1 MSARASDLRGRYRYN
16 LFCRVLLLWVE
27 PLLWMGWKRNLELS
41 DLDVNPEELDAQ
53 TLFSTF
59 DGYWHQELERKK
71 KGKQT
76 RLSLVIF
83 RCVSWR
89 LIAQGVIT
97 LFLTAV
103 QVSQSI
109 ITGYLSQY
117 FAEQNRTSKDTRN
130 AYIYASCLLIMNV
143 MMMIAQGLGILIGRK
158 IGLIV
163 RLSIT
168 AAIHNKILKLNQ
180 ATLKQVSA
188 GYVINLASSDVH
200 RFDQAFVFFQ
210 YIWIGPLLM
219 ATITYLLYANMGPTS
234 LIPAGIILAQLPIQ
248 VMLLKLYLKARSASA
263 SWRDKRI
270 KIMSDVISG
279 MRVIKMYGWEE
290 AFKRIVKQIR
300 SKESLSVLKAGLLQG
315 SNLAIEQASVPVL
328 MFGMFTVYLAMGGV
342 LTAKTVLTVLL
353 LLMLIQNTIVRYFVK
368 AIFIAVEVSVT
379 ISRIKSFLELDEIN
393 SPDPTEQKDGEPENK
408 VDDKFE
414 EVKFMTTPKS
424 VEVKNI
430 YASWTESREENM
442 TLQNI
447 NFSVNGD
454 APFLAVVGHVGS
466 GKSTLLQCLLGE
478 LKPFRGRVHVKGK
491 ISYVAQDPWL
501 FCGTIRE
508 NIVFGSP
515 LYVDWYDTVLNA
527 CALSQDLE
535 KLPNRDLTI
544 IGERGVTLSGGQKA
558 RVSLARAVYSD
569 SDVYLL
575 DDPLSAV
582 DSVVAKYIFESCIRG
597 LLKDRVV
604 LLVTHQLQ
612 FAEQANHIMV
622 INEGKMVDYGN
633 ITYLR
638 VNDFN
643 PSKLLEIK
651 KSKQLLNTSN
661 TAENKTVTANNGDER
676 SQGTIR
682 FNTYMR
688 YFMMGANPVILVLVF
703 GVLAV
708 GEASRA
714 VSDWWIADWANCF
727 SLVNSTLPAIN
738 GGGTCHFTFA
748 QKLEIYAG
756 IIMMNAILNICRV
769 ASMFV
774 ILIRASCALHNA
786 ILASILD
793 FPIRFFDSNPIGR
806 ILNRLS
812 KDVFTLDDL
821 LPTVVIEFLL
831 VTLRFTA
838 ILLTNTIANVW
849 IVIPTCLFM
858 ATLLILRLYYMKT
871 SREIKRLEA
880 IACSPIYSKLSE
892 SLLGLST
899 IRSFG
904 REKMVQGHF
913 QECLNQHSKISY
925 LYFVVLRWFSM
936 RIDFLTTLLL
946 ATVAFS
952 CIPLAS
958 TLDPGLVGLS
968 LMYTT
973 SLCTS
978 FQYAMLLS
986 TELENTMVSAERL
999 LQYTQLETETSL
1011 DSHSDKNS
1019 PPPGWPQRGAIVFDK
1034 ASFRYSVDTPVV
1046 LKPLSFTIQPGEKIG
1061 IIGRTGAGKSSLI
1074 QMLFRMAEHT
1084 GNITID
1090 GINVKDVGLHD
1101 LRSSMS
1107 IIPQDPV
1114 LFCGSLRYNIDP
1126 FEEYNDS
1133 DLWSALEQAI
1143 EKLEGLL
1150 QFKVSEGGWNFS
1162 TGQRQ
1167 LLCLVRAILRKNKII
1182 VLDEATANVDCT
1194 TDAIIQKILRETFS
1208 QCTVLTVAHRLN
1220 TIIDSDRIMVMDGGE
1235 VVDFDDPYTLLQDE
1249 NSQLKIMVDKTGPS
1263 SSKQL
1268 HQVAEAAY
1276 HSRKQ
1281 RRDTFN

>member
-1 MSARASDLRGRYRYN
+1 
-16 LFCRVLLLWVE
+16 
-27 PLLWMGWKRNLELS
+27 
-41 DLDVNPEELDAQ
+41 
-53 TLFSTF
+53 
-59 DGYWHQELERKK
+59 
-71 KGKQT
+71 
-76 RLSLVIF
+76 
-83 RCVSWR
+83 
-89 LIAQGVIT
+89 
-97 LFLTAV
+97 
-103 QVSQSI
+103 
-109 ITGYLSQY
+109 
-117 FAEQNRTSKDTRN
+117 
-130 AYIYASCLLIMNV
+130 MNV

-168 AAIHNKILKLNQ
+168 AAIHN
-180 ATLKQVSA
+180 
-188 GYVINLASSDVH
+188 
-200 RFDQAFVFFQ
+200 
-210 YIWIGPLLM
+210 
-219 ATITYLLYANMGPTS
+219 
-234 LIPAGIILAQLPIQ
+234 
-248 VMLLKLYLKARSASA
+248 
-263 SWRDKRI
+263 
-270 KIMSDVISG
+270 
-279 MRVIKMYGWEE
+279 
-290 AFKRIVKQIR
+290 
-300 SKESLSVLKAGLLQG
+300 
-315 SNLAIEQASVPVL
+315 
-328 MFGMFTVYLAMGGV
+328 
-342 LTAKTVLTVLL
+342 
-353 LLMLIQNTIVRYFVK
+353 
-368 AIFIAVEVSVT
+368 
-379 ISRIKSFLELDEIN
+379 KSFLELDEIN

-466 GKSTLLQCLLGE
+466 GK
-478 LKPFRGRVHVKGK
+478 
-491 ISYVAQDPWL
+491 
-501 FCGTIRE
+501 
-508 NIVFGSP
+508 
-515 LYVDWYDTVLNA
+515 
-527 CALSQDLE
+527 DLE

-651 KSKQLLNTSN
+651 KSKQLLT
-661 TAENKTVTANNGDER
+661 
-676 SQGTIR
+676 
-682 FNTYMR
+682 
-688 YFMMGANPVILVLVF
+688 
-703 GVLAV
+703 
-708 GEASRA
+708 
-714 VSDWWIADWANCF
+714 
-727 SLVNSTLPAIN
+727 
-738 GGGTCHFTFA
+738 
-748 QKLEIYAG
+748 
-756 IIMMNAILNICRV
+756 
-769 ASMFV
+769 
-774 ILIRASCALHNA
+774 
-786 ILASILD
+786 SILD

-1046 LKPLSFTIQPGEKIG
+1046 LKPLSFTIQPGEKVI
-1061 IIGRTGAGKSSLI
+1061 
-1074 QMLFRMAEHT
+1074 
-1084 GNITID
+1084 
-1090 GINVKDVGLHD
+1090 
-1101 LRSSMS
+1101 
-1107 IIPQDPV
+1107 
-1114 LFCGSLRYNIDP
+1114 
-1126 FEEYNDS
+1126 
-1133 DLWSALEQAI
+1133 
-1143 EKLEGLL
+1143 
-1150 QFKVSEGGWNFS
+1150 
-1162 TGQRQ
+1162 
-1167 LLCLVRAILRKNKII
+1167 
-1182 VLDEATANVDCT
+1182 
-1194 TDAIIQKILRETFS
+1194 
-1208 QCTVLTVAHRLN
+1208 
-1220 TIIDSDRIMVMDGGE
+1220 
-1235 VVDFDDPYTLLQDE
+1235 
-1249 NSQLKIMVDKTGPS
+1249 
-1263 SSKQL
+1263 
-1268 HQVAEAAY
+1268 
-1276 HSRKQ
+1276 
-1281 RRDTFN
+1281 